1 MIRLRKV
8 DEENKKMKEENQQ
21 MKEENKQMK
30 EENQQMK
37 EENQQMKEV
46 VEELRDMIECPVC
59 LLVPRQGKPVPVCNN
74 GHLLCHTCRDR
85 IKHQAGADGVAKC
98 PSCTVDLG
106 DATSLLAARLAE
118 RVKHECEHEGCEEKV
133 TFAELENH
141 QLSCLFRKVLCPGS
155 GKTCK
160 LELPLIKIE
169 EHVKSCPDHL
179 KPIKVND
186 AVFKLRMAQRY
197 KDGGEALLW
206 GSHTVSAHGKLFFL
220 RIKREKQT
228 QVFETV
234 MLGSAEECK
243 GYVVTTKILEKDS
256 KTFTANTSSPRPI
269 SEEMW
274 SHPGLMLPEKALKNI
289 WRPDGDQFLAFDVQ
303 ICIRL
308 AQDS

>member
-1 MIRLRKV
+1 M
-8 DEENKKMKEENQQ
+8 
-21 MKEENKQMK
+21 
-30 EENQQMK
+30 
-37 EENQQMKEV
+37 
-46 VEELRDMIECPVC
+46 
-59 LLVPRQGKPVPVCNN
+59 
-74 GHLLCHTCRDR
+74 
-85 IKHQAGADGVAKC
+85 
-98 PSCTVDLG
+98 
-106 DATSLLAARLAE
+106 
-118 RVKHECEHEGCEEKV
+118 
-133 TFAELENH
+133 
-141 QLSCLFRKVLCPGS
+141 
-155 GKTCK
+155 
-160 LELPLIKIE
+160 
-169 EHVKSCPDHL
+169 
-179 KPIKVND
+179 
-186 AVFKLRMAQRY
+186 
-197 KDGGEALLW
+197 W

-303 ICIRL
+303 ICISL